1 MLAKWHPSLRCVVV
15 HSGDISDAENERRLK
30 LFHER
35 AYDVLIQV
43 RKASEGFDAPAVSV
57 LLKLDA
63 VFSREPVIQQ
73 LGRGLRYNHALPKE
87 QNLLNVFIGRDP
99 RLSSIIEHLER
110 EQPLAAIQARTD
122 ADGSE
127 PEAFEEDAIDD
138 PEAGHASAEIIGV
151 EEAGDAYLDHTGQLV
166 DGQQLTMFGVRAP
179 APVAVAATA
188 PAVVDAAALMQ
199 EAIDYCKTWTNRA
212 AAERARKVRRRENH
226 HAALN
231 LAYSQHLG
239 RRGPLSTPEAYRAKG
254 DWMKRRY
261 AEFLG

>member
-1 MLAKWHPSLRCVVV
+1 V
-15 HSGDISDAENERRLK
+15 HSGEISDAENERRLK

-43 RKASEGFDAPAVSV
+43 RKASEGFDAPPVSV

-73 LGRGLRYNHALPKE
+73 LGRGLRYNHALPRE

-110 EQPLAAIQARTD
+110 EQPLGAIQAAGEAD
-122 ADGSE
+122 ASDSE
-127 PEAFEEDAIDD
+127 QPREDEEELDAAVDAEA
-138 PEAGHASAEIIGV
+138 AEVIGV

-179 APVAVAATA
+179 APVAAVAASTA
-188 PAVVDAAALMQ
+188 TVVDAAALMQ

-212 AAERARKVRRRENH
+212 AAARAKKVHSRENH

-231 LAYSQHLG
+231 LAYSKHLG
-239 RRGPLSTPEAYRAKG
+239 VRGALSTPEAYRAKG

-261 AEFLG
+261 AEFIG